1 MKEKQASLLSPGHVH
16 SNTTDQSPCR
26 SAIRFKTLFVMVLT
40 LLVTPARARIQGSVI
55 ERDVVVYSATP
66 AGFAAA
72 LAAKAIGAGRV
83 LLVEPTSRV
92 GGMASPGGIGLRD
105 CDKNEIRTNNST
117 QYTWAM
123 LNAKF
128 YGVSDPVWQPDA
140 WVGQL
145 SFLQM
150 LKDYDVELMLNTNFI
165 EGSEGVETEQ
175 DNNNLRRI
183 TAIHLESGETVTAKY
198 FIDASYEGELMMATG
213 YVKFTYGRES
223 NETWKESYGGI
234 SRSSLAQFK
243 GHINPYYH
251 DDTDSFSLLKWIQ
264 NPGPD
269 PRAMLGKSDQNV
281 MAYSFRACLSE
292 DYNNQVPFPK
302 PDGYDPMDFELSRRS
317 LQKELNLTLAPSMPW
332 GNLVYHGYPSTKA
345 MKYDACCGYGPV
357 GIDAVGLAD
366 DYPVASRA
374 RRKEIYNQ
382 HKYYVQGLMWFWAN
396 DPAVPKDVLSEM
408 NKKGL
413 CKDEWP
419 DNDHFPPQ
427 LYVREAVRIVGDRVF
442 TQCDHV
448 EATKGGCKY
457 DSIALG
463 VWGFDV
469 HEMQRVVVEDGDG
482 IPYLY
487 NEGLTSPGTG
497 GAFVYEIPYYV
508 LLPARNQM
516 VNLLVPNCPS
526 VTHVALSAMR
536 VEPTLWQMGQAAG
549 TATAIAMTQ
558 YKQYN
563 GTVPLQDIDIRRVQD
578 SLLEQQTFIHWEP
591 ASYC

>member
-1 MKEKQASLLSPGHVH
+1 MLKDSLLSPGH
-16 SNTTDQSPCR
+16 NTADHSPCNPT
-26 SAIRFKTLFVMVLT
+26 IQFKTVFVMAVT
-40 LLVTPARARIQGSVI
+40 LLMVSSTRARMQGSVI

-72 LAAKAIGAGRV
+72 LAAKASGAGRV

-105 CDKNEIRTNNST
+105 CDNNDIRTNNST

-150 LKDYDVELMLNTNFI
+150 LKEYNVELMLNTNFI
-165 EGSEGVETEQ
+165 EGREGVETEQ
-175 DNNNLRRI
+175 DNNNIRRI

-223 NETWKESYGGI
+223 KEMWKEPYGGI
-234 SRSSLAQFK
+234 SRTSLAQFK
-243 GHINPYYH
+243 GPISPYS
-251 DDTDSFSLLKWIQ
+251 DTNSSSLLKWIQ
-264 NPGPD
+264 KGPD
-269 PRAMLGKSDQNV
+269 PRAMLGKSDQNL
-281 MAYSFRACLSE
+281 MAYSFRACLSK

-302 PDGYDPMDFELSRRS
+302 PDGYNPMDFELSRR
-317 LQKELNLTLAPSMPW
+317 LFQKEIELELAPSKPW
-332 GNLVYHGYPSTKA
+332 SDLVYRGYPLTKA
-345 MKYDACCGYGPV
+345 MKYDACCGNGPV

-382 HKYYVQGLMWFWAN
+382 HKYYVQGLMWFWTN
-396 DPAVPKDVLSEM
+396 DSAVPDNIRAEM
-408 NKKGL
+408 NKIGL

-442 TQCDHV
+442 TQNDHV
-448 EATKGGCKY
+448 DVTKGGCKY

-463 VWGFDV
+463 QWGFDV
-469 HEMQRVVVEDGDG
+469 HEMQRVVVKDSDG
-482 IPYLY
+482 IPFVY
-487 NEGLTSPGTG
+487 NEGLTSFKTG
-497 GAFVYEIPYYV
+497 GTFVYEIPYYV
-508 LLPARNQM
+508 LIPARNQM

-549 TATAIAMTQ
+549 TATAIAMTH
-558 YKQYN
+558 YK
-563 GTVPLQDIDIRRVQD
+563 GTVPLQDIDVRLVQD
-578 SLLEQQTFIHWEP
+578 SLLEQKTFIHWEP
-591 ASYC
+591 ARYC

>member
-1 MKEKQASLLSPGHVH
+1 MKAKQASLLLSPG
-16 SNTTDQSPCR
+16 SNTTDHSPCR

-40 LLVTPARARIQGSVI
+40 LLVTPARARIQGSVM

-72 LAAKAIGAGRV
+72 LAAKASGAGRV

-105 CDKNEIRTNNST
+105 CANNEIRTNNST

-198 FIDASYEGELMMATG
+198 FIDASYEGELMIATG

-234 SRSSLAQFK
+234 SRISLAQFK
-243 GHINPYYH
+243 GPISPYYH
-251 DDTDSFSLLKWIQ
+251 DNTDSLSLLKWIQ
-264 NPGPD
+264 KGPD

-317 LQKELNLTLAPSMPW
+317 LRKELNLTLAPSMPW
-332 GNLVYHGYPSTKA
+332 SNLVYHGYPSTKA

-396 DPAVPKDVLSEM
+396 DPDVPNDLLSEM
-408 NKKGL
+408 NKIGL

-419 DNDHFPPQ
+419 DNNHFPPQ

-442 TQCDHV
+442 TQSDHV

-463 VWGFDV
+463 QWGFDV
-469 HEMQRVVVEDGDG
+469 HDMQRVVVEDSDG
-482 IPYLY
+482 RHYVY
-487 NEGLTSPGTG
+487 NEGLTHSWTG
-497 GAFVYEIPYYV
+497 GSFVYEIPYYV

-549 TATAIAMTQ
+549 TATAIAMTH
-558 YKQYN
+558 YK
-563 GTVPLQDIDIRRVQD
+563 GTVPLQDIDVRRIQD